1 MDGKGYGYQATGDT
15 IVRAMWQGL
24 VMQNRRVRQMNEIK
38 KYLVLCILFFS
49 FLLSSCLE
57 AEVEIDLKRDGSG
70 EMRTKILPLEVSLNS
85 MIDLVEADLR
95 ENQNYRDSDIRK
107 GSESDGRKS
116 LFIRKKFK
124 KIEEADENC
133 RFVSHKDHDE
143 FTMDV
148 PHDFLGMVKRVKVN
162 MPNQIINSNV
172 GNFKG
177 RSLVWE
183 RTRPSDNRLFIK
195 SKSSGPIGK
204 EFLLVIILTVAI
216 LGIASLIIM
225 TKIQKRKVTQGNFNF
240 CPECGTKNNSDDNFC
255 QNCGQ
260 SLR

>member
-1 MDGKGYGYQATGDT
+1 VNG
-15 IVRAMWQGL
+15 
-24 VMQNRRVRQMNEIK
+24 IK
-38 KYLVLCILFFS
+38 KIFIISVLLLG

-70 EMRTKILPLEVSLNS
+70 EMRMKILPLESS
-85 MIDLVEADLR
+85 MNFLINEVEPDLR
-95 ENQNYRDSDIRK
+95 RNQNYRDSDIRK
-107 GSESDGRKS
+107 GSESDGRNS

-124 KIEEADENC
+124 SIEEADENC
-133 RFVSHKDHDE
+133 RFVSHKEYDE
-143 FTMDV
+143 FAMSI
-148 PHDFLGMVKRVKVN
+148 PHDYLGIVKKVKVN

-172 GNFKG
+172 RGFKG

-204 EFLLVIILTVAI
+204 EFLLAIILAVAVF
-216 LGIASLIIM
+216 GITFLIIL
-225 TKIQKRKVTQGNFNF
+225 TKIQKRKVTHEKFSF
-240 CPECGTKNNSDDNFC
+240 CPECGTKVNSDNNFC

-260 SLR
+260 SLK

>member
-1 MDGKGYGYQATGDT
+1 M
-15 IVRAMWQGL
+15 
-24 VMQNRRVRQMNEIK
+24 K
-38 KYLVLCILFFS
+38 KLRLLSLLALCL
-49 FLLSSCLE
+49 LLSSCLE

-70 EMRTKILPLEVSLNS
+70 EMRMKILPLEVSLNS

-95 ENQNYRDSDIRK
+95 EKQSHKDSDIQK

-116 LFIRKKFK
+116 LFIREKFK
-124 KIEEADENC
+124 KIEEVAENC
-133 RFVSHKDHDE
+133 RFISHQDHDE

-148 PHDFLGMVKRVKVN
+148 PYDFLGIVKRVKVN

-204 EFLLVIILTVAI
+204 EFLLAIILGIAI

-225 TKIQKRKVTQGNFNF
+225 TKIQKRKVTPEYFNF
-240 CPECGTKNNSDDNFC
+240 CPECGTKASARDNFC